1 MEGKPKEVSDAQ
13 REQKTKALSAMGTKG
28 GINAGLLNADRRNQ
42 TKEDMERYMAAQA
55 QIYTMND
62 EGDILPPDS
71 SSTPPT
77 KH

>member
-1 MEGKPKEVSDAQ
+1 MEGEIKRKRIQGDSE
-13 REQKTKALSAMGTKG
+13 ALRAMGTRG
-28 GINAGLLNADRRNQ
+28 GINAGLMNADRRNQ
-42 TKEDMERYMAAQA
+42 TKDDMDKFMAAQA